1 MQESQMAIA
10 TIFQR
15 FDLVLDDPSYTL
27 RLKQTVTIKPAG
39 FYIRAYPRKR
49 SLRLYTT
56 APSAK
61 LPDYMNGTASAPAL
75 GSAQP
80 DVTGKTPLYILYG
93 SNSGTCE
100 SFAQRVASDAPG
112 HGFRPSIG
120 TLDSAAEKI
129 PSNGPVVI
137 ITASFEGKFFFMISV
152 VARRAD
158 LDQRRTRR

>member
-1 MQESQMAIA
+1 MAIA

-15 FDLVLDDPSYTL
+15 FDLALDDPGYTL
-27 RLKQTVTIKPAG
+27 RLKQTVTIKPVG

-56 APSAK
+56 PSRAK
-61 LPDYMNGTASAPAL
+61 LQDHSNGTTSAPAL
-75 GSAQP
+75 SSAP
-80 DVTGKTPLYILYG
+80 LDLAGKTPVYILYG

-100 SFAQRVASDAPG
+100 SFAQRIASDAPG

-137 ITASFEGKFFFMISV
+137 ITASFEGKFSYDSGFCT
-152 VARRAD
+152 AD
-158 LDQRRTRR
+158 